1 MRQLKMKYKLIVM
14 FVVTGLIPVLVLGFL
29 LSNRVSDE
37 LEMNALNENSTFLSL
52 KSAEINEYYD
62 GRRGDGRVLSATADV
77 FEGLEALEE
86 FGAGSS
92 EWQDQYVHIDSL
104 FEVAVEEYGF
114 RDIFLTDNAG
124 EVIMASVFQNELEGN
139 DLSDR
144 DYLISSLSG
153 EQTWSELFYSD
164 FIDDYTI
171 VLSTPVFEG
180 GGGNQVAGSVNILI
194 DQTVMDGIVHN
205 GVEGLGVSGD
215 AYIVDE
221 DGLLLTN
228 TRLGEYSEDAAM
240 NRQVN
245 TEMTRALTEAVAQ
258 GNTEATNT
266 GIYDDYL
273 GNAVLGSGGIVNVG
287 DTMGALIV
295 EVDEDE
301 AMAAMSAMYG
311 MTLTLTGGV
320 IVIGLALAFYFA
332 SLLSRPLHTIVSQ
345 AGRIAAL
352 DLSQDMP
359 EKLVLQ
365 KDEVGDITRALK
377 TITDSLR
384 ETIHDIMT
392 AAEQVSSSSEELTA
406 TSEQSATAAEE
417 VAKTV
422 EEIATG
428 ASDQARNTEDGSNK
442 GLHLGEIIEKDQKF
456 MQSLNESN
464 VNVSNTVQEGL
475 VIIEELAAISKE
487 SGEET
492 KKVQDGVRNTH
503 ESAVKISEASSVIA
517 KIADQTNLLALNAA
531 IEAARAGEAGKGFA
545 VVADEIR
552 KLAEQS
558 TQSTIRIDEIVQSL
572 QGNASHS
579 VDVMGRVSEV
589 LQLQREKVHETKAK
603 YDTIAQAMGDNEAR
617 LAELNQSGS
626 EMEAMKEKILDIL
639 QNLAAIAEE
648 NSASTQEVSAAME
661 EQSASIEEIAN
672 ASESLSEL
680 AQHLQMNTARF
691 RL

>member
-1 MRQLKMKYKLIVM
+1 MKYKLIVM
-14 FVVTGLIPVLVLGFL
+14 FVVTGLIPVLILGIL
-29 LSNRVSDE
+29 LSSRAADE
-37 LEMNALNENSTFLSL
+37 LETNALNENSTFLSL
-52 KSAEINEYYD
+52 KSDEINDYYEE
-62 GRRGDGRVLSATADV
+62 RRGDGRVLAATADV
-77 FEGLEALEE
+77 FEGLEAVES
-86 FGAGSS
+86 FGANSA
-92 EWQDQYVHIDSL
+92 EWQDQYEHIDRL

-114 RDIFLTDNAG
+114 RDIFLTDNTG
-124 EVIMASVFQNELEGN
+124 EVVLASVYEEELEGN

-194 DQTVMDGIVHN
+194 DQTVMDQIVHN

-215 AYIVDE
+215 TYIIDE

-240 NRQVN
+240 NHQVN

-258 GNTEATNT
+258 GNTETTNT

-273 GNAVLGSGGIVNVG
+273 GNAVLGSGGIVQVG

-295 EVDEDE
+295 EVDEE
-301 AMAAMSAMYG
+301 EAMSAMIAMRT
-311 MTLTLTGGV
+311 MTLTLTGSV
-320 IVIGLALAFYFA
+320 LFAGLALAFYFA
-332 SLLSRPLHTIVSQ
+332 SLLSRPLNTIVSQ
-345 AGRIAAL
+345 SDRIAAL

-359 EKLVLQ
+359 EKLILQ
-365 KDEVGDITRALK
+365 KDEVGDIARALK
-377 TITDSLR
+377 SITDSLR
-384 ETIHDIMT
+384 ETIRDIMT

-442 GLHLGEIIEKDQKF
+442 GLHLGEIIEKDQEF
-456 MQSLNESN
+456 MQALNESN
-464 VNVSNTVQEGL
+464 VNVCNTVQEGL
-475 VIIEELAAISKE
+475 VIIEELAKISQE

-492 KKVQDGVRNTH
+492 KKVENGVRNTH
-503 ESAVKISEASSVIA
+503 ESAVEISEASRMIA

-579 VDVMGRVSEV
+579 VDVMSRVAEV
-589 LQLQREKVHETKAK
+589 LELQTEKVFETKAK
-603 YDTIAQAMGDNEAR
+603 YDTIAQAIGENEAR
-617 LAELNQSGS
+617 VEELNQSGH
-626 EMEAMKEKILDIL
+626 EMETMKEKILDIL

-680 AQHLQMNTARF
+680 AQHLQMNTAKF
-691 RL
+691 TL